1 MTRIGRPDGRAAGG
15 KAVHV
20 WPLAPPRDCQTAW
33 GVGGPLQ
40 SSQHPAGAGDRPW
53 TPDPEHVKGAG
64 EREWA
69 LPKMTAP
76 TLVAARH

>member
-20 WPLAPPRDCQTAW
+20 WLLTPSRGCQMAW
-33 GVGGPLQ
+33 GVGGPLTEQ
-40 SSQHPAGAGDRPW
+40 PAPCGSWGQ
-53 TPDPEHVKGAG
+53 TLDPEHVKGAG
-64 EREWA
+64 ERGWA

-76 TLVAARH
+76 RLVAARH